1 MLSSCEALKSSQQ
14 KQVHTAMRSAVRR
27 QGREVSM
34 ASVAPAPGT
43 VTVTILLGCEAVTL
57 SAFSAPPSSV
67 PSHYSLKN
75 VPLLV

>member
-1 MLSSCEALKSSQQ
+1 MLSSCEALKRSQQ

-34 ASVAPAPGT
+34 ARVAPAPGT
-43 VTVTILLGCEAVTL
+43 VTVTILLGEALTL